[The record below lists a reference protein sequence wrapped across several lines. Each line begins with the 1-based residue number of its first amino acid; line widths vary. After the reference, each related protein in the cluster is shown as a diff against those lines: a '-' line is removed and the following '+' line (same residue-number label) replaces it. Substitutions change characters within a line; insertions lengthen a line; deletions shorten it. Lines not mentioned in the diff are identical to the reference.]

1 LERCSN
7 TPFYIMSYVDQK
19 YINLCTS
26 RVEKFKKV
34 RDNLWNFR
42 CPICGD
48 SHKRKDKARG
58 YLYKKKNSFFY
69 KCHNC
74 GAGNTFNNFLKTLD
88 PMLHAEYLV
97 EKYKNNETQKNTP
110 IPSAVPFKFEAP
122 VFNNPLKKL
131 RSFDTLQS
139 HLAFSYIEHRKI
151 PEKHWD
157 KLYLADKFYEWSNTM
172 FSQRFKDINI
182 DYPRLVIPFFDKSG
196 KMFAYQGRAFG
207 KEQPRYITLKL
218 DESKEK
224 IYGLERIDFENHVYV
239 VEGPLDSL
247 FLDNCLAVAGADLD
261 LVNSEPSTTT
271 AIYDNEPRNHQTVD
285 RMFKSVDKGYNVVV
299 WPSDLEHKDINDMVL
314 AGYHDIK
321 GFIQSR
327 TFSGLQAYLQINEW
341 KRT

>member
-1 LERCSN
+1 
-7 TPFYIMSYVDQK
+7 MSYIDQK

-74 GAGNTFNNFLKTLD
+74 GAGSTFNNFLKSLD
-88 PMLHAEYLV
+88 PMLHSEYLV
-97 EKYKNNETQKNTP
+97 EKYKNNETQKNSP
-110 IPSAVPFKFEAP
+110 IPDKVPFKFEAP
-122 VFNNPLKKL
+122 KFKDPLNKL
-131 RSFDTLQS
+131 QRFDKIKD
-139 HLAFSYIEHRKI
+139 HPACAYIEHRKI

-157 KLYLADKFYEWSNTM
+157 KLYLADKFYEWSRTM
-172 FSQRFKDINI
+172 FPEKFQSINI

-207 KEQPRYITLKL
+207 NEQPRYITLKL
-218 DESKEK
+218 EENKEK
-224 IYGLERIDFENHVYV
+224 IYGLERIDFDSHVYV

-261 LVNSEPSTTT
+261 LITSEPSTTT
-271 AIYDNEPRNHQTVD
+271 AIYDN
-285 RMFKSVDKGYNVVV
+285 
-299 WPSDLEHKDINDMVL
+299 
-314 AGYHDIK
+314 
-321 GFIQSR
+321 
-327 TFSGLQAYLQINEW
+327 
-341 KRT
+341 

>member
-1 LERCSN
+1 
-7 TPFYIMSYVDQK
+7 MSYVDQK

-218 DESKEK
+218 EENKEK